1 MKNVSNHAV
10 LRYYQRFLNRD
21 DLQTN
26 DDLYNY
32 SRDFNNKKEI
42 NINKTKILRYGEDS
56 ILIDITNNGLKVYY
70 NKSEDMIFIVDNNVI
85 VSVYKAD
92 GISYDKDLI
101 NIIYV

>member
-56 ILIDITNNGLKVYY
+56 ILIDITNKGLKVYY